1 MKVIIDLQ
9 LSYRLAILISY
20 SDLQMVLPRD
30 PVSSWMLFWAREHV
44 TWTHMFIIFVFKFV
58 KK

>member
-30 PVSSWMLFWAREHV
+30 PVSSWMLFWARERV